1 MYLVQIC
8 SQRGFYLQLLNIS
21 KFNSFPLSLKCLN
34 LNYVE
39 CFHMNHLYYS
49 LSYVARLY
57 ISTIDRE
64 ILGLMYAN
72 IFYNL

>member
-1 MYLVQIC
+1 MKFRNCLMMILFTYMAVTMYLVQIC

-39 CFHMNHLYYS
+39 SFSHVSS
-49 LSYVARLY
+49 LL
-57 ISTIDRE
+57 
-64 ILGLMYAN
+64 
-72 IFYNL
+72 